1 MKKNYF
7 FTYGTWVGYP
17 YYGGWTRVIA
27 ENQDEAIK
35 LFRKVHRD
43 IEEGNLRYAFLYDED
58 AFIATGMNVDGNYGN
73 FEHETIE
80 LKTERAV
87 NNV

>member
-1 MKKNYF
+1 MKNNYY
-7 FTYGTWVGYP
+7 FTYGTWEGFP

-27 ENQDEAIK
+27 QNKDEAIQ
-35 LFRKVHRD
+35 LFRKVHPD
-43 IEEGNLRYAFLYDED
+43 TENGNFCYAFSYDED
-58 AFIATGMNVDGNYGN
+58 AFIATGMNVAGNFGN

-80 LKTERAV
+80 LKTGRAV

>member
-1 MKKNYF
+1 MKNNYF
-7 FTYGTWVGYP
+7 FTYGTWIGYP

-27 ENQDEAIK
+27 ENKDEAINI
-35 LFRKVHRD
+35 FRKVHPD
-43 IEEGNLRYAFLYDED
+43 TENGNFCYAFFYDEND
-58 AFIATGMNVDGNYGN
+58 FIATEMNVNGNFGN

-80 LKTERAV
+80 LKVERAV